1 MNEWRRAVIYA
12 FLAVVFLGV
21 CLYFV
26 FNYLISSVSAQFIGG
41 SGGSEYSVSTIL
53 GGMIPS
59 FFWTTLGF
67 IVVSVGV
74 GVYLGSH
81 HIITKEPNV
90 ESLVYFFGSALL
102 VDILLNTAFLYL
114 VSTIP
119 LLPGV
124 GSSVWE
130 DSLDGF
136 FVGTCLLPLFCFLLA
151 GIGPGLYIGS
161 HVHTET

>member
-1 MNEWRRAVIYA
+1 
-12 FLAVVFLGV
+12 
-21 CLYFV
+21 
-26 FNYLISSVSAQFIGG
+26 
-41 SGGSEYSVSTIL
+41 
-53 GGMIPS
+53 MIPS
-59 FFWTTLGF
+59 FFWTALGF

-102 VDILLNTAFLYL
+102 IDILLNTAFLYL

-130 DSLDGF
+130 DTLDG

-151 GIGPGLYIGS
+151 GIGVGLYIGS
-161 HVHTET
+161 HVDAEK